1 MIKISIL
8 VKWLP
13 ICLASVGV
21 VLYSLSGR
29 NFAHNL
35 FSFIIG
41 DSYYFAGLFLAVLWL
56 TCLVWVIIKGR
67 QIETSEGESS
77 GSLYR
82 IASVREQHLLHV
94 SAIPYNEQSRQVIAR
109 FNPDPAKEQ
118 EKDNNKGP
126 AVKQEH
132 QNNTSITGNFPNN
145 GEKKEQPKEI
155 VKEAESDTKD
165 SKKPAPDSKPAEISN
180 KPTDSIERGPLADVN
195 TSIKGVSLLDE
206 EKANKL
212 KGRLKFYGPKRKEA
226 QEN

>member
-1 MIKISIL
+1 MIKVGSLI
-8 VKWLP
+8 KWLP

-21 VLYSLSGR
+21 FLYAFSGR

-35 FSFIIG
+35 FTFIIG
-41 DSYYFAGLFLAVLWL
+41 DSYNLVGLSLAILWL

-77 GSLYR
+77 GSLFK
-82 IASVREQHLLHV
+82 IASVREHHLLHV
-94 SAIPYNEQSRQVIAR
+94 SATPYNEQSRQVIAR
-109 FNPDPAKEQ
+109 FNPDPAKGQ

-145 GEKKEQPKEI
+145 GKKKEQSKE
-155 VKEAESDTKD
+155 VAKEAETNTEDN
-165 SKKPAPDSKPAEISN
+165 KKSAPDSKPAEVSN
-180 KPTDSIERGPLADVN
+180 KPTDSIDKGPLADVN

-206 EKANKL
+206 EKANKI
-212 KGRLKFYGPKRKEA
+212 KGRLKFYGPKRKEP